1 MLKKIIKFIVGLI
14 LILGIVLGAIF
25 FYVKGHK
32 EEVVNFVVNTI
43 SEKHNGTVSFDDV
56 TLRSWGNFTNPAF
69 YVKNM
74 VLLDSSD
81 SKITRFEARKVY
93 LNLTVRSLL
102 KEKIQVKSVRIE
114 NANYSSVIT
123 KEDLAALTANKDS
136 LPKENRVSEIFKPY
150 KMSFDIENFTF
161 DIQNIP
167 RHKRI
172 KFTINEISSNLLV
185 GPDKITSS
193 MDLDAHI
200 TQLGFNLE
208 KGSYLKDSKIE
219 GTMYPEI
226 DLANNK
232 IHIPS
237 FDLSIK
243 DQIFKLTADFDTS
256 RQSSFLF
263 ELVNEETE
271 YEPTVSLLSDHIQLK
286 LNKYKIDRAFP
297 THTTLQGSFAPF
309 SNPLVHVEFNSVE
322 NSALIIDRFD
332 LDNLSFTGSFTN
344 RIYDDERAKTE
355 DKRNIKL
362 IFNEMT
368 GNYKQTKFQ
377 LNNGILTSTP
387 EDKALIKGSLK
398 ADGNPDN
405 LISLINDPI
414 FTLRG
419 GSFSLRAELEGDATT
434 AADLL
439 TKSDIKLKVLNTD
452 IFDIENELSIPVNQL
467 NIQLKED
474 RAVLEVFE
482 LPLSSSDNLK
492 IYGDANHF
500 SSLLSKEAAVSA
512 RTSLRLKS
520 KKLRW
525 EDFMNIFANHNKGP
539 KDKVKQP
546 SYVLRGLLQKIYLKF
561 NPSFVVDIEEF
572 GYKSFQINNFYA
584 NLFFSDLNHLH
595 LNNTAFEISEGGVKL
610 KATLDFE
617 HPEQI
622 VIDADIDA
630 SGTPEILNDIFNND
644 TFFFNGG
651 RFTLNGKVYGDVLQ
665 MDDFLNT
672 LNGTI
677 RLTNSNIFYQPINL
691 TIPINLLDAQIDN
704 NLAILNSLEI
714 GIGEEDKINFSG
726 RLENFGGFLS
736 STNTN
741 QVDTFIDLHS
751 DRLQWDDL
759 IDVFQKGTKKEQKD
773 SVASITSRIKET
785 LRGLQTKFN
794 PILGIAID
802 RFEYKDWM
810 VLEGFF
816 AGLYF
821 DGPNSLVLNESGF
834 EYNEKSKV
842 EFAAQLDISES
853 AGTNV
858 DLDVRAFGDPAQ
870 LNQLLNY
877 DTFLLEGGDLE
888 ITAKVMGDIENMNE
902 LVSSATAMFKIENS
916 AMVHNPSKVSI
927 PFSVLEID
935 ILNDDAI
942 LKSLNIELPSGDK
955 IILEGQLNNI
965 TSILPE
971 ISGNNERMSS
981 KLNIYSKKLR
991 FSDFLD
997 LFNMVDSEKKVKKT
1011 NRNLALKNVV
1021 KDFYNK
1027 YQPELSINI
1036 YEFVFNKLIINN
1048 FNTGF
1053 YFENENLL
1061 YLENTDFDF
1070 YKGKV
1075 NLDAYLDITD
1085 PFETQFSL
1093 GFSTDNIDLEKL
1105 LISFDYFNIPSIRE
1119 ADKIDGKVS
1128 INTQL
1133 EGDLIDSTGIVS
1145 NSLRGT
1151 IGFDLRE
1158 LEIKGFEP
1166 IIKIGNII
1174 FKKKRFEDIRFGSIE
1189 NILYVANNTVEFPL
1203 MEVQSTA
1210 LDFFVAGHLGFDD
1223 VPTSLW
1229 TAIPL
1234 SNFKN
1239 RDITNIPKKTEY
1251 LEAGKKIY
1259 IEAKSNEKD
1268 IDKTQ
1273 YKLHLSE
1280 KKYFKERDSLSE
1292 YRIMMKENR
1301 LLRRKYKRDS
1311 RAEEKLQKSDST
1323 IIN

>member
-14 LILGIVLGAIF
+14 LILGIALGAIF

-32 EEVVNFVVNTI
+32 EEVVNFVINTI

-271 YEPTVSLLSDHIQLK
+271 YEPTVSLLSDHIQFK
-286 LNKYKIDRAFP
+286 LNKYKIDRAFS

-309 SNPLVHVEFNSVE
+309 SNPLVHVKFNSVE

-355 DKRNIKL
+355 DKKDSKL
-362 IFNEMT
+362 KFSSVT
-368 GNYKQTKFQ
+368 GIYKETKFE
-377 LNNGILTSTP
+377 LNNGMLISTP
-387 EDKALIKGSLK
+387 KDKALIKGSLK
-398 ADGNPDN
+398 VDGIPEN
-405 LISLINDPI
+405 LVSLTNDAI
-414 FTLRG
+414 FTLKG
-419 GSFSLRAELEGDATT
+419 GHFNLMAELEGDATS

-439 TKSDIKLKVLNTD
+439 TQSNITLKVINTD
-452 IFDIENELSIPVNQL
+452 IFDIEDELSIPVKQL
-467 NIQLKED
+467 NINLKKN
-474 RAVLEVFE
+474 RAVLEILE
-482 LPLSSSDNLK
+482 LPLGSSDHLK
-492 IYGDANHF
+492 IYGEASHF
-500 SSLLSKEAAVSA
+500 SSLLNKDAKVSA
-512 RTSLRLKS
+512 KTSLRLRS
-520 KKLRW
+520 TKLRW
-525 EDFMNIFANHNKGP
+525 EDFVNIFENPNKGP
-539 KDKVKQP
+539 KEKVKK
-546 SYVLRGLLQKIYLKF
+546 SSFVLKRLLQKIYLKF
-561 NPSFVVDIEEF
+561 DPSIAVDIEEF
-572 GYKSFQINNFYA
+572 GYKSFQLTNFSTG
-584 NLFFSDLNHLH
+584 LTFSDVNHLN
-595 LNNTAFEISEGGVKL
+595 LNNTAFEIREGAVKL
-610 KATLDFE
+610 NAALDFE
-617 HPEQI
+617 QAEQI
-622 VIDADIDA
+622 IIDAEVDVTG
-630 SGTPEILNDIFNND
+630 SPEILNDIFKSD

-665 MDDFLNT
+665 MDDFLNA
-672 LNGTI
+672 LNGTL
-677 RLTNSNIFYQPINL
+677 RLANSSVLFQPINL
-691 TIPINLLDAQIDN
+691 TVPIDLLDVQIDN

-736 STNTN
+736 STNTD
-741 QVDTFIDLHS
+741 QVDTFINLHS
-751 DRLQWDDL
+751 DRLQWDDF

-773 SVASITSRIKET
+773 SVASINSRIKET
-785 LRGLQTKFN
+785 LRELQTKFN
-794 PILGIAID
+794 PKLGIAID
-802 RFEYKDWM
+802 RFEYLDWM

-821 DGPNSLVLNESGF
+821 DGPNSLVLKESGF
-834 EYNEKSKV
+834 EYNEKSNV

-858 DLDVRAFGDPAQ
+858 DVDVRAFGDPTQ
-870 LNQLLNY
+870 LNELLNY

-888 ITAKVMGDIENMNE
+888 ITAKVIGDIENMNE
-902 LVSSATAMFKIENS
+902 LISSATAMFKIENS
-916 AMVHNPSKVSI
+916 AMVHNSSKVSI

-935 ILNDDAI
+935 MLNDDAI
-942 LKSLNIELPSGDK
+942 LKSMNIDLPSGDK

-971 ISGNNERMSS
+971 ISGNYERMSS

-997 LFNMVDSEKKVKKT
+997 LFNTVDSVKKVKKT

-1027 YQPELSINI
+1027 YQPELSVKLD
-1036 YEFVFNKLIINN
+1036 EFIFNKLIINN

-1061 YLENTDFDF
+1061 YLENTAFDF

-1128 INTQL
+1128 INTRL

-1151 IGFDLRE
+1151 IGFDLQE
-1158 LEIKGFEP
+1158 LEINGFEP

-1210 LDFFVAGHLGFDD
+1210 LDFFVAGHLGFED

-1239 RDITNIPKKTEY
+1239 RDITKIPKKTEY
-1251 LEAGKKIY
+1251 IEAGKKIY
-1259 IEAKSNEKD
+1259 IEAKSKDKD

-1301 LLRRKYKRDS
+1301 LLRRKYKRDN
-1311 RAEEKLQKSDST
+1311 KLE
-1323 IIN
+1323 